1 MQRAIYPMKIKSL
14 LIKSI
19 YRLCL
24 FSLTLFPWSA
34 QPARSAENIYFTYG
48 PLEFSLSVDALDT
61 FAKTGE
67 ITPDFQFYAQFLE
80 PEDRRELQGL
90 LQQKFSLSAVAV
102 SQMTYTAIGESV
114 LKRLGYL
121 IQTQKRQNGFY
132 ALRSALILAAD
143 DPEGL
148 TLVNILRYFPSE
160 GMRINTGVI
169 LQLQKLL
176 TTFFQYRDAAIQ
188 TIIEEAN
195 REATLNPIADTLPDI
210 LQPGPLTVRE
220 QNLNIKT
227 RELVES
233 DIDLYLP
240 ENQDQPA
247 PLIVISHGF
256 GSTRSN
262 FVDLAQYLASYGFAV
277 AIPEHIGSNLGY
289 RQALLEGWLN
299 QEIYPQEFV
308 KRPYDIKD
316 LLDELEKL
324 QAEEGNWARGI
335 NVQNVGILGHS
346 LGATTALSL
355 AGAELNRERLRQKCT
370 LDNPMLNVSVL
381 LQCRANDIEPDEQ
394 KLHDP
399 RVQAAIAVYPLSS
412 VIFGP
417 EQISQIDVP
426 TLLMASSHDIVT
438 PIVTEQ
444 IYPFLWLQHPEKYLA
459 LMIPGTHFSV
469 SAPTENNNPFTPESA
484 QEKPRDNTVGIN
496 AMKSLS
502 LAFFKVYLSDDDSYL
517 PYLSASY
524 AQTLSAE
531 NLQLHLIRSLEVEQ
545 LEQTYG
551 QELPIPVFEVMR
563 NQ

>member
-1 MQRAIYPMKIKSL
+1 MKIQSIL
-14 LIKSI
+14 LRIF
-19 YRLCL
+19 YGL
-24 FSLTLFPWSA
+24 FLFGLSFLTGLA
-34 QPARSAENIYFTYG
+34 RPAHSAEKIYFTYG
-48 PLEFSLSVDALDT
+48 PLEFAMSVDSLDR

-67 ITPDFQFYAQFLE
+67 ITSDFQFYAKFMK
-80 PEDRRELQGL
+80 PEDLNELQQL
-90 LQQKFSLSAVAV
+90 LQQQFNLSAVAV
-102 SQMTYTAIGESV
+102 SQMTYTAMGEEV

-121 IQTQKRQNGFY
+121 VQTQKRQNGFY

-148 TLVNILRYFPSE
+148 TLVNIMRYFPSQ
-160 GMRINTGVI
+160 GIRINTRVI
-169 LQLQKLL
+169 FELQNLL
-176 TTFFQYRDAAIQ
+176 ATFFQYRNSVVKTITEQANAEAI
-188 TIIEEAN
+188 A
-195 REATLNPIADTLPDI
+195 NPIPDTLPDI
-210 LQPGPLTVRE
+210 LQPGPFRVRK
-220 QNLNIKT
+220 QTLIVKT
-227 RELVES
+227 REFLES

-240 ENQDQPA
+240 ENQEKPA

-262 FVDLAQYLASYGFAV
+262 FVDSATYLASYGFAV
-277 AIPEHIGSNLGY
+277 AIPEHIGSNLVY

-299 QEIYPQEFV
+299 TEIYPDEFV
-308 KRPYDIKD
+308 DRPYDIKKM
-316 LLDELEKL
+316 LDELETL
-324 QAEEGNWARGI
+324 QAEGVTWAQGI

-355 AGAELNRERLRQKCT
+355 AGAELNRERLREKCT
-370 LDNPMLNVSVL
+370 LENPMLNVSVL
-381 LQCRANDIEPDEQ
+381 LQCRANSIDVDEYQ
-394 KLHDP
+394 LHDP

-417 EQISQIDVP
+417 EQIGNIDIP

-438 PIVTEQ
+438 PVVTEQ

-459 LMIPGTHFSV
+459 LMVPGSHFSV

-484 QEKPRDNTVGIN
+484 QEKPRDNTLGIN

-502 LAFFKVYLSDDDSYL
+502 LAFLKVHLHQDDSYL

-524 AQTLSAE
+524 AQTLNGE
-531 NLQLHLIRSLEVEQ
+531 TLQLNLIRSLEVEQ

-551 QELPIPVFEVMR
+551 QELPLPVFEVMS
-563 NQ
+563 NE

>member
-1 MQRAIYPMKIKSL
+1 MKIKSL

-19 YRLCL
+19 YRFCL
-24 FSLTLFPWSA
+24 FSLTLFPWST
-34 QPARSAENIYFTYG
+34 QPAKSAENIYFTYG
-48 PLEFSLSVDALDT
+48 PLEFTLSVDALDT

-80 PEDRRELQGL
+80 PEDRKELQGL
-90 LQQKFSLSAVAV
+90 LQQKFGFNAVAV
-102 SQMTYTAIGESV
+102 SQMTYTAIGEEV

-121 IQTQKRQNGFY
+121 VQTQKRQNGFY

-148 TLVNILRYFPSE
+148 TLVNIMRYFPSE
-160 GMRINTGVI
+160 GIRINTGI
-169 LQLQKLL
+169 IFELKKLIVM
-176 TTFFQYRDAAIQ
+176 FFQYREAVVK
-188 TIIEEAN
+188 TITEQ
-195 REATLNPIADTLPDI
+195 ATLEAIANPIPDTLPDI
-210 LQPGPLTVRE
+210 LQSGPLRVRE
-220 QNLNIKT
+220 QTLTLKT
-227 RELVES
+227 RELIDSE
-233 DIDLYLP
+233 IDLYLP
-240 ENQDQPA
+240 ENQGQPA

-299 QEIYPQEFV
+299 QEIYPQEFI
-308 KRPYDIKD
+308 KRPYDIKR
-316 LLDELEKL
+316 LLDELEQR
-324 QAEEGNWARGI
+324 QAEEVNWAQGI

-370 LDNPMLNVSVL
+370 LDNPILNVSIL
-381 LQCRANDIEPDEQ
+381 LQCRANDLEPDEE

-417 EQISQIDVP
+417 EKISNIDVP
-426 TLLMASSHDIVT
+426 TFLMASSHDIIT

-444 IYPFLWLQHPEKYLA
+444 VYPFFWLQHPDKYLA

-484 QEKPRDNTVGIN
+484 QETPRDNTVGIN

-531 NLQLHLIRSLEVEQ
+531 NLQLNLIRSLEVEQ

-551 QELPIPVFEVMR
+551 KELPIPVFEVMR
-563 NQ
+563 NE